1 MAYFAHIGGFVFGL
15 LAIKLFADERKRRAQ
30 IDRRGRAGRTIVLGV
45 ALLFIAVLAF
55 LTLFVLLR
63 DRTRRARRSL
73 TGDPR
78 PDLFGVI
85 GALATPP
92 DDR

>member
-1 MAYFAHIGGFVFGL
+1 MS
-15 LAIKLFADERKRRAQ
+15 
-30 IDRRGRAGRTIVLGV
+30 RTIVLGV

-55 LTLFVLLR
+55 LTLYVLLWTGP
-63 DRTRRARRSL
+63 DVLVVVSL
-73 TGDPR
+73 VI
-78 PDLFGVI
+78 LALLAFGVI

>member
-1 MAYFAHIGGFVFGL
+1 MS
-15 LAIKLFADERKRRAQ
+15 
-30 IDRRGRAGRTIVLGV
+30 RTVVLTI

-55 LTLFVLLR
+55 LTLYVLIWTGPDVLVVV
-63 DRTRRARRSL
+63 SL
-73 TGDPR
+73 VI
-78 PDLFGVI
+78 LALFAFGVI